1 MEIFLNTLL
10 WLIVGSLVVGGL
22 WLWLQP
28 FPHNPLRGWILAA
41 QILIAAI
48 VPTMLLAVIWFKPES
63 LGFIALNGGVLLAAL
78 ILLLWGS
85 LQGEAYEQEIRQLE
99 SGQALARWE
108 CTVAEYRRFLK
119 SEQARLLGEI
129 SPFVRYSCG
138 FAGAAVILFAFIFR
152 LPLWLAGAIGG
163 FFLAAGLLISLIN
176 YLQFLSVKARHDA
189 DDLEAGEIL
198 FGPRGVLMFGRFIPL
213 RGFNLWLEKVA
224 YIAQEPPRLHF
235 VSAYRRRSGTG
246 TREIYIPVP
255 AKYRAGAKALVA
267 KYKEGARHASVTP
280 GAVSEKR

>member
-41 QILIAAI
+41 QILIAAV
-48 VPTMLLAVIWFKPES
+48 VPAMLLAVVWFKPEN
-63 LGFIALNGGVLLAAL
+63 LGFIGLDGGVLLAAL

-85 LQGEAYEQEIRQLE
+85 LQGCAYEQEIRQLQ
-99 SGQALARWE
+99 SGRVLARWE

-119 SEQARLLGEI
+119 NEVARLQRDA
-129 SPFVRYSCG
+129 SQFVRYSFG
-138 FAGAAVILFAFIFR
+138 FAGAAVILFVFISGPVAWMMGG
-152 LPLWLAGAIGG
+152 LLLAG
-163 FFLAAGLLISLIN
+163 GLLVSLIT
-176 YLQFLSVKARHDA
+176 YLQFLSVKAHHA
-189 DDLEAGEIL
+189 AHGLEAGEIL
-198 FGPRGVLMFGRFIPL
+198 FGPSGVLIFGRFIPL

-235 VSAYRRRSGTG
+235 VSAYRRRRGKG
-246 TREIYIPVP
+246 TREVYIPVP
-255 AKYRAGAKALVA
+255 AKYRTEAKALVT